1 MGNSLQQYT
10 MNVDTKIEK
19 CGVVDVPNAVTDIEG
34 DILGVRKYVEGLEK
48 FIQKCPTPMSISL
61 EGDWGSGKTTF
72 LKTIEQD
79 LKHNDKIKVV
89 YFNTWSYSQFN
100 DSDGLFFSL
109 VSSIINQLPVE
120 ETGMKDFSNKI
131 LEKIVIA
138 SSSFIKAYFS
148 KKICDFTGVDSNE
161 LRKILSS
168 EVEDRSRAIECLKDE
183 FTYLIK
189 CTLKIDNNGDKRE
202 HKQEDI
208 ENEKKYFWFIQ
219 TIKYFMCSLTKE
231 LLKPF
236 TKLINKEVVENDKT
250 IIELPCQYEARV
262 VICIDDLDRLEPAR
276 AVELLEVLKLFMDV
290 KHCVFVLA
298 IDHEVVVDGVKSKY
312 GSEMSDDKCN
322 LFFDKIIQL
331 PFRMPI
337 EAYKFDG
344 LLDDSF
350 EKDFLNEYKD
360 IIYKFINDKLE
371 NNPRTIKRFINR
383 CYLLSKILESDK
395 IIINEE
401 YYCFILMIIT
411 IQISDEKVYNI
422 LLDNAKIKEEEPKK
436 DNLKN
441 LLEDAES
448 TELSIEEN
456 EQNALTYLSEV
467 YNSIKKIYEKK
478 QSSLVDLITIFSKV
492 LEPSRSTSISNLDE
506 VSNLDEEK
514 LFYMSVGNEQ
524 NKATQHSKSMLQLVN
539 ALLSNID
546 VSKISELIKN
556 NESLGNWMKFDGKKG
571 NSYFRSI
578 LKTSVKNK
586 DGDNIY
592 IGVSTNAS
600 TKSSQIKDL
609 IKILKDKNYIDKD
622 IDISWVKYEDDEP
635 IDLLNL

>member
-1 MGNSLQQYT
+1 
-10 MNVDTKIEK
+10 
-19 CGVVDVPNAVTDIEG
+19 
-34 DILGVRKYVEGLEK
+34 
-48 FIQKCPTPMSISL
+48 
-61 EGDWGSGKTTF
+61 
-72 LKTIEQD
+72 
-79 LKHNDKIKVV
+79 
-89 YFNTWSYSQFN
+89 
-100 DSDGLFFSL
+100 
-109 VSSIINQLPVE
+109 
-120 ETGMKDFSNKI
+120 
-131 LEKIVIA
+131 
-138 SSSFIKAYFS
+138 
-148 KKICDFTGVDSNE
+148 
-161 LRKILSS
+161 
-168 EVEDRSRAIECLKDE
+168 
-183 FTYLIK
+183 
-189 CTLKIDNNGDKRE
+189 
-202 HKQEDI
+202 
-208 ENEKKYFWFIQ
+208 
-219 TIKYFMCSLTKE
+219 
-231 LLKPF
+231 
-236 TKLINKEVVENDKT
+236 
-250 IIELPCQYEARV
+250 
-262 VICIDDLDRLEPAR
+262 
-276 AVELLEVLKLFMDV
+276 
-290 KHCVFVLA
+290 
-298 IDHEVVVDGVKSKY
+298 
-312 GSEMSDDKCN
+312 
-322 LFFDKIIQL
+322 
-331 PFRMPI
+331 
-337 EAYKFDG
+337 
-344 LLDDSF
+344 
-350 EKDFLNEYKD
+350 
-360 IIYKFINDKLE
+360 
-371 NNPRTIKRFINR
+371 
-383 CYLLSKILESDK
+383 LESDK

>member
-10 MNVDTKIEK
+10 INVDTKTEK
-19 CGVVDVPNAVTDIEG
+19 CGVVDVPNAITDTEG
-34 DILGVRKYVEGLEK
+34 DILRVRKYVEGLEK

-148 KKICDFTGVDSNE
+148 KKISDFTGVDSNE

-168 EVEDRSRAIECLKDE
+168 EVKDRSRAIECLKDE

-250 IIELPCQYEARV
+250 INELPCQDEARV

-337 EAYKFDG
+337 EAYKFDR

-383 CYLLSKILESDK
+383 CYLLSKILESDN

-401 YYCFILMIIT
+401 YYCFILMIIA
-411 IQISDEKVYNI
+411 IQISDEKVYNT
-422 LLDNAKIKEEEPKK
+422 LLYNAKIKEEFKK
-436 DNLKN
+436 DNLKK

-448 TELSIEEN
+448 TEQNIEEN
-456 EQNALTYLSEV
+456 EQSALDYLSEV
-467 YNSIKKIYEKK
+467 YNSIKKIYDKK

-492 LEPSRSTSISNLDE
+492 LEPSRSTTIN
-506 VSNLDEEK
+506 NFYEEN
-514 LFYMSVGNEQ
+514 LFYMSVGNEH

-546 VSKISELIKN
+546 ASKISELIKN
-556 NESLGNWMKFDGKKG
+556 NENLGNWMKFNGKKG

-578 LKTSVKNK
+578 LETSVKNK

-592 IGVSTNAS
+592 IGVSTKAS

-609 IKILKDKNYIDKD
+609 IRILKDKNYIDKD
-622 IDISWVKYEDDEP
+622 IDISWIKYEDDEP